1 MTARPGGLGKG
12 LSALLKDTKTPTAI
26 NRDLTQELPLNLIKP
41 NRYQPRQEFDES
53 AMEDMVAS
61 IKSYGILQPILV
73 RELPNGGYELIAGE
87 RRMRA
92 AKLAG
97 LEKIPALI
105 RAYNDREISAIALVE
120 NLQRE
125 DLNII
130 EESKAYDRLLKDF
143 SLTQEELAKAIGRSR
158 SHIANILRLLQLAPK
173 VQDYLQNGNLSM
185 GQAKPLLALDENL
198 QVEAADIIQAQEL
211 SARQAE
217 RLVKRLKAE
226 PGKISA
232 PTVKEELFL
241 QEAEEKLQRLFGTPV
256 KIKSG
261 SKKSH
266 IEIEFYS
273 DDDLDRIMSLVAPA
287 GDELK
292 RRQIEALRK
301 VSLSQNFTV

>member
-1 MTARPGGLGKG
+1 VTARPGGLGKG